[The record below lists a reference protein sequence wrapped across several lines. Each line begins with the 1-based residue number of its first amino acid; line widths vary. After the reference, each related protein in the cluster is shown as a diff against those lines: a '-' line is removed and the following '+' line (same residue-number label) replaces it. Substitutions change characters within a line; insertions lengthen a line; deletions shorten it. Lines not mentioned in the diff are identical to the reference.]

1 MKLHAELH
9 PEKYREVV
17 KNSGFAGERLEN
29 RPEIVR
35 MVSAV
40 LTVFG
45 ISMIFF
51 LPDDTVMERI
61 RKAGW
66 TLLSAGSFSNTLDRL
81 FRHYVVD
88 YIPKGRY
95 VYNLADFA
103 IAAGA
108 AGFVAGTLLDGK
120 KEV

>member
-66 TLLSAGSFSNTLDRL
+66 TLLSAGGFSNTLDRL

-103 IAAGA
+103 IAAGT

>member
-66 TLLSAGSFSNTLDRL
+66 TLLSAGGFSNTLDRL

>member
-1 MKLHAELH
+1 VKLHADLH

-17 KNSGFAGERLEN
+17 RNRGFAGERLKT

-35 MVSAV
+35 AVSAV
-40 LTVFG
+40 LTVFS

-51 LPDDTVMERI
+51 LPDDTEMEKLK
-61 RKAGW
+61 KAGW
-66 TLLSAGSFSNTLDRL
+66 TLLTAGGLSNTLDRL
-81 FRHYVVD
+81 IRHYVVD

-95 VYNLADFA
+95 VYNLGDFA

-108 AGFVAGTLLDGK
+108 AGFVAGTVLDRN
-120 KEV
+120 KEA

>member
-1 MKLHAELH
+1 VKLHAELH